1 MRKDRKIAYLFAYIQ
16 GPFCFG
22 LTHILDFDPP
32 YKSAIWPFWS
42 ILSCISVGSMISID
56 FPFVRQTLI
65 CRSFLI
71 LFRFVP
77 SEEPAMVSFDKDGIF
92 VDVSVP
98 LIEFPIFFQKR
109 CF

>member
-1 MRKDRKIAYLFAYIQ
+1 MDANAQRQKNCLPI
-16 GPFCFG
+16 PFCFG

-98 LIEFPIFFQKR
+98 LIEFPIFFLKKGV
-109 CF
+109 F